1 MSPAQSKMA
10 RAALGWSIDKAASV
24 SGISR
29 ISVLRFEKGGAD
41 SARLKAST
49 IEALR
54 AAYDLAGIQIIE
66 DGEISKTGGE
76 GVRFR
81 SKS

>member
-10 RAALGWSIDKAASV
+10 RAALGWSIDNAASA

-29 ISVLRFEKGGAD
+29 ISILRFEKGGVD
-41 SARLKAST
+41 SAKLKVST
-49 IEALR
+49 IDALQ
-54 AAYDLAGIQIIE
+54 AAYETAGIHLIE
-66 DGEISKTGGE
+66 GGAISRDGGE

-81 SKS
+81 SE